1 MITIIANQET
11 TGRISREAHF
21 ELCSYCF
28 WCASSLNGK
37 LSEICPLCKSSS
49 IDSIPIITGKETLA
63 DNYATKHKVSK
74 DSAHQDFLVAG

>member
-11 TGRISREAHF
+11 TGRIPREAHF

-49 IDSIPIITGKETLA
+49 IDSIPIITGKETLV
-63 DNYATKHKVSK
+63 DNYATKHRISK
-74 DSAHQDFLVAG
+74 DFSHQDFLVAG